1 MTTFVRTMTANYA
14 TFPQFP
20 KGLESWG
27 HSGKGQFRDIQNV
40 GRVWDEGYPPIKY
53 NNENH
58 RAFIAQINK
67 FWRERTIFTIVH
79 PSLETPLGTISGN
92 LYFYAPSGEQTG
104 STIQV
109 SSSTSS
115 QVAFAGSLKA
125 GDIIKIAGSNIVY
138 DITETATG
146 ATSLKIS
153 PPLYTGNGI
162 ADDAMITYTG
172 VPFRAVL
179 SGQIKMPS
187 AGKAHVYSGLSLSFR
202 EAP

>member
-1 MTTFVRTMTANYA
+1 MTTFIRTMVANYVN
-14 TFPQFP
+14 FPMFS
-20 KGLESWG
+20 KGLDSWG

-40 GRVWDEGYPPIKY
+40 GRAWEERYPPIRF
-53 NNENH
+53 NDENH

-79 PSLETPLGTISGN
+79 PSLKTPLGTISGN

-104 STIQV
+104 SIIQV
-109 SSSTSS
+109 SSSMSS
-115 QVAFAGSLKA
+115 QVAFVGSLKA

-138 DITETATG
+138 DITETATN

-162 ADDAMITYTG
+162 VDDAIITYTG
-172 VPFRAVL
+172 VTFRAVL

-187 AGKAHVYSGLSLSFR
+187 AEADHIYSGLSLSFR